1 MGCHGRKGIK
11 ASAWLLNCD
20 WVGRAKSRGLS
31 WPRFRVG
38 SGRSNPSANVG
49 FGCDA
54 ACFHPPKPCSPTIEP
69 HRTSIERKATDSTAT
84 RELIPQTGA

>member
-1 MGCHGRKGIK
+1 MGCHGKKGIK

-54 ACFHPPKPCSPTIEP
+54 ACFHPPNLAALQLSLTGPALKEKPPIRPPLEN
-69 HRTSIERKATDSTAT
+69 
-84 RELIPQTGA
+84 